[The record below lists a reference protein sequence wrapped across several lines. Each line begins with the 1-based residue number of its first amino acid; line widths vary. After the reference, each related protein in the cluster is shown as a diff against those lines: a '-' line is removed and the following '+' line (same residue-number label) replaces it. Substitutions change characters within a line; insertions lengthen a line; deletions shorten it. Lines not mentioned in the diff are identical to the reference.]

1 MNIRDLEY
9 LLAVAELKHFRKAA
23 EQCHVSQPTLS
34 GQLKK
39 LENYLG
45 VQLFERSNRKVLL
58 TLAGEEIAARAQ
70 RILNEVEGIE
80 RYAHSRNKPM
90 SIPIRLGLIPTLAPY
105 LLPLITQNIHARF
118 PDMRVFLNEAQTDVL
133 IGQLRSGKLDLLI
146 LAVPVEGTED
156 LVSVPL
162 FEEPFLLAV
171 PEKHPLANRD
181 VVRHQDLR
189 QEEVLL
195 LEDGHCLRGQA
206 LDICFNAGARENT
219 DYRAT
224 SLETLRHM
232 VAAGAG
238 ITLVPK
244 LATRQED
251 PAQMV
256 RYIEFK
262 QPQPTRTVGMM
273 FRRTTNLES
282 GFKALG
288 EMICTLLKEQGFSAS
303 LQWLHE

>member
-39 LENYLG
+39 LESYLG

-219 DYRAT
+219 NYRAT

-244 LATRQED
+244 LATRHED